1 MRVSSTLLQL
11 LALSAVAVS
20 PAVCFTAT
28 LSKSPSFLDTKLQA
42 SRSGSSSS
50 SSSSDRHQNQNDNDD
65 DDKASSPSARLT
77 RKSPSSGR
85 FETGE
90 GLKSLRE
97 DLESLRHNLEWA
109 KALKDE
115 VRIASL
121 TKAITN
127 GQNRDPYFM
136 YSKALRLIAEA
147 RKMKDATQEEKDAL
161 TEKWSSVADAARKVL
176 PEFQMEG
183 LWVGK

>member
-1 MRVSSTLLQL
+1 MRASSTFLQL
-11 LALSAVAVS
+11 LILSAATVS
-20 PAVCFTAT
+20 PTVCFTT
-28 LSKSPSFLDTKLQA
+28 TTPSKSPSFVDMRLQA

-50 SSSSDRHQNQNDNDD
+50 SSSSDRHQNQNNNNNDD
-65 DDKASSPSARLT
+65 ETSSPSAR
-77 RKSPSSGR
+77 RARQSSSSSGR

-136 YSKALRLIAEA
+136 YSKALS
-147 RKMKDATQEEKDAL
+147 M
-161 TEKWSSVADAARKVL
+161 SS
-176 PEFQMEG
+176 
-183 LWVGK
+183 

>member
-1 MRVSSTLLQL
+1 M
-11 LALSAVAVS
+11 
-20 PAVCFTAT
+20 
-28 LSKSPSFLDTKLQA
+28 
-42 SRSGSSSS
+42 
-50 SSSSDRHQNQNDNDD
+50 
-65 DDKASSPSARLT
+65 
-77 RKSPSSGR
+77 
-85 FETGE
+85 
-90 GLKSLRE
+90 KSLRE

-161 TEKWSSVADAARKVL
+161 TEKWSSVADDARKVL